1 MRGMLAFLFTSLLI
15 VRVGYAQVGFTQE
28 GVASFYGDEFEGRVT
43 ASGERYSHNKATCA
57 HLSIPF
63 GSLVKITNLDNGQTA
78 IVRVNDRGPFVP
90 DRVVDVSRSVAE
102 RLGMIPT
109 GVARVKVEVVDA
121 NAPLPANQ
129 NAIEEVPAKPKVG
142 TVKVAGSSSTSKT
155 STAQGEG
162 EFYQLKVTPVKP
174 ARYGI
179 QIGSY
184 KEPVNVFKIASDFQK
199 LLKQSMM
206 INVVNVNGEK
216 VYRLLVG
223 GFETRK
229 EAEEVKNK
237 IQNDYPGCFVVGF

>member
-1 MRGMLAFLFTSLLI
+1 MRRPLFFLFTTLLM
-15 VRVGYAQVGFTQE
+15 VEVGYAQVGFTQE
-28 GVASFYGDEFEGRVT
+28 GAASFYGDEFEGRVT

-102 RLGMIPT
+102 RLGMIST
-109 GVARVKVEVVDA
+109 GVARVRVEVVDA

-129 NAIEEVPAKPKVG
+129 NPMEKVPAKPKVAS
-142 TVKVAGSSSTSKT
+142 VKEASSASASET

-162 EFYQLKVTPVKP
+162 EFYQLKVAPVKP

-184 KEPVNVFKIASDFQK
+184 KEPVNVFKIASDLQG
-199 LLKQSMM
+199 LLKHSMM
-206 INVVNVNGEK
+206 INVVNVKGEK
-216 VYRLLVG
+216 VYRLIVG

-229 EAEEVKNK
+229 EAEEVKDK